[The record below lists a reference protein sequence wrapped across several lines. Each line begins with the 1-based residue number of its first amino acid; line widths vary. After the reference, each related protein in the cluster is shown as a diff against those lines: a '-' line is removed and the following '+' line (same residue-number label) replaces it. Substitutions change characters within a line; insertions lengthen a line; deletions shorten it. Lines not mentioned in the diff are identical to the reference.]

1 MEYEV
6 RFYYSYDNLDDI
18 LKNLEKE
25 KELEKQP
32 RTYEKT
38 IQYNHCDSKYD
49 FYSKEID
56 GRFRLRISKNEV
68 DTKCKLSWKRRLKST
83 TETNVNKEEEK
94 EVRINSE
101 DIDNFIYI
109 IENVMHFGIVESYER
124 YRNSFENEEIEISV
138 DEYPFGV
145 CVEVENKSTTR
156 NPEEVVKEWTSKVG
170 LDINKSYRL
179 SWDDKYKELCEEQN
193 IERYSEVAF
202 DKPMPKVKYI

>member
-6 RFYYSYDNLDDI
+6 RFYYSYDNLNDI